1 MEYEG
6 RKSRQKSA
14 AGRHL
19 QGPSSRRCRQTH
31 TAAEKVK
38 AVDGREAEC
47 VMKVSRIERN
57 WLVSGFRAGPAVAV
71 EAQRRKKDD
80 TKESR

>member
-1 MEYEG
+1 M
-6 RKSRQKSA
+6 
-14 AGRHL
+14 
-19 QGPSSRRCRQTH
+19 
-31 TAAEKVK
+31 K